1 MEIECVFV
9 YTLKGTIHS
18 NLKYGDK
25 MTTTNV
31 LPIFVGHNDTLLQLY
46 LPERGGGRDFFT
58 RSDKGHI
65 DLPRAREGGL
75 GGGFFAVFVPSNS
88 AMPRST
94 GSDLTITE
102 TGYEV
107 RMAPALDLSYAQRM
121 TIAVTAGLFR
131 LEAES
136 DGQVKVV
143 RSTGELVTC
152 LREGVLAAIL
162 HFEGAEAIDPELD
175 ALEVFYQAGLRS
187 LGIVWSRPNAFA
199 HGVPFKFPHSPDTG
213 PGLTDAGKA
222 LVRGCNRLG
231 IMLDLSHLN
240 ERGFWDVAKLS
251 EAPLVATHS
260 NAHTLS
266 PSTRNLTDK
275 QLDAIKESEGIV
287 GLNFAVYDLREDGH
301 NDPDIP
307 LGMLVR
313 HIDYLV
319 EHLGID
325 CVGLGS
331 DFDGTRIPQA
341 IGDVT
346 GLPKL
351 IAVLREHGYD
361 EAALRKLA
369 YENWVRVL
377 NKTWKHLK
385 D

>member
-1 MEIECVFV
+1 
-9 YTLKGTIHS
+9 LA
-18 NLKYGDK
+18 
-25 MTTTNV
+25 TTNA
-31 LPIFVGHNDTLLQLY
+31 LPIFVGHNDTLLHLY
-46 LPERGGGRDFFT
+46 LPERGDGRSFFT

-75 GGGFFAVFVPSNS
+75 GGGFFAVFVPSNP
-88 AMPRST
+88 AMPDS
-94 GSDLTITE
+94 GLTITE
-102 TGYEV
+102 NGYEV
-107 RMAPALDLSYAQRM
+107 RMAPALDLPYAQRV

-222 LVRGCNRLG
+222 LVRACNRLG

-240 ERGFWDVAKLS
+240 ERGFWDVTEIS
-251 EAPLVATHS
+251 DAPLVATHS

-275 QLDAIKESEGIV
+275 QLDAIKESEGMV
-287 GLNFAVYDLREDGH
+287 GLNFAVYDLRDDGH
-301 NDPDIP
+301 NDPDTP
-307 LGMLVR
+307 LDILVR

-351 IAVLREHGYD
+351 IAALREHGYD
-361 EAALRKLA
+361 VVSLRKLA
-369 YENWVRVL
+369 FENWIRVL
-377 NKTWKHLK
+377 DRTWK
-385 D
+385 